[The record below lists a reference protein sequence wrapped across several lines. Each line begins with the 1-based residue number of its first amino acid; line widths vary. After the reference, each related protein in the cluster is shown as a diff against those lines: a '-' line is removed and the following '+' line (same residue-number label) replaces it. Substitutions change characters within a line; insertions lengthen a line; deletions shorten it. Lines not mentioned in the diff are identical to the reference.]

1 MLAGRASGD
10 AESMKRTASPRAA
23 RPAMRERDRTSAQIR
38 RFALFWGVASLGVL
52 LSVAAAS
59 VVASHYRED
68 AGRRARATTD
78 AQLAV
83 ARLQAQVQNQAA
95 NVLSFRATG
104 EAVYRQQFLAD
115 RRRVRTALSTLRGA
129 TIDAGNHRGDRQLLG
144 RTADDITSWEN
155 AAALET
161 AQRPGGHGGLSP
173 TADPAPNSQVSDITG
188 QLGMLESSLT
198 AESADAVSAIR
209 SHAHIA
215 DVIRQVSILLGL
227 IILFAG
233 GVRLLRRAFTLA
245 AAADAH
251 RERVAGWSNQ
261 VEAVMAWSVRAKS
274 AVTRS
279 QLIGFAHM
287 VPREAI
293 GAHCFIVTEGA
304 PAAHPSHGLPRLALA
319 VDDAGEGLHVS
330 VCFEQGR
337 GDEHDHHALDLL
349 LGHLAA
355 LWRTVL
361 RQEALEQAAGHDA
374 LTGLPNRRAFEAEL
388 RRRVALSKRRG
399 LGFTLAI
406 VDLDHF
412 KQVND
417 CVRPPR
423 GRRGAAT
430 LRRGDPC
437 IAAQLRPCVP
447 VRRRG
452 VRADPRDRRR
462 GRHRRPARA
471 RPRGGQGARRRPDPR
486 SPHVGLDRVGRVPR
500 GRGRPERPRCRSRHR
515 ALPGQGRRARPGDP
529 RRPPPAARQLGQ
541 RAIGQGSD

>member
-78 AQLAV
+78 AELAV

-173 TADPAPNSQVSDITG
+173 TADPAPNSQVADITG

-251 RERVAGWSNQ
+251 REREAGWSNQ

-304 PAAHPSHGLPRLALA
+304 PAAHPSHGLPRLSLE

-361 RQEALEQAAGHDA
+361 RQETLEQAAGHDA

-417 CVRPPR
+417 SFGHPEGDAV
-423 GRRGAAT
+423 
-430 LRRGDPC
+430 LRRSGEAIRASLRSSDRVFRYGGEEFALILETADEGG
-437 IAAQLRPCVP
+437 IADLLERARE
-447 VRRRG
+447 G
-452 VRADPRDRRR
+452 VKALGVAPTPDRRMSASIGWAVFPEDADDR
-462 GRHRRPARA
+462 NDLVAEADTALYQAKEGGRDQVIRAGRH
-471 RPRGGQGARRRPDPR
+471 
-486 SPHVGLDRVGRVPR
+486 
-500 GRGRPERPRCRSRHR
+500 
-515 ALPGQGRRARPGDP
+515 
-529 RRPPPAARQLGQ
+529 Q
-541 RAIGQGSD
+541 RLAS